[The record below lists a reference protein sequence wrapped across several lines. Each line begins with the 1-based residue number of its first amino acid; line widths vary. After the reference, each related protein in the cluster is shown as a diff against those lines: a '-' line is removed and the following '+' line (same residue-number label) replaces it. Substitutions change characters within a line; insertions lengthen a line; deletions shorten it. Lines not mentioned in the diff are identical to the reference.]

1 MAKRSHSKRS
11 RKLSAKKVRSNAHKA
26 VKRAM
31 KAVAKSKPITNAVAK
46 QLSKNPRISKS
57 AARRLASHAV
67 SSFAKSIQKSPKY
80 RTFLSKSISK
90 QYLRRK

>member
-11 RKLSAKKVRSNAHKA
+11 RKLSAKKVSSNAHKA

-31 KAVAKSKPITNAVAK
+31 ATIVKQKPMTKAIAA
-46 QLSKNPRISKS
+46 QLSKHPKVSKS

-67 SSFAKSIQKSPKY
+67 SSFRKSLQKSPKY
-80 RTFLSKSISK
+80 RRFLSKSIAK
-90 QYLRRK
+90 EFLRKK